1 MTPTP
6 AFFRSAHADANGFT
20 PRARFCPFDP
30 LDAESTLG
38 ARFREIA
45 TRRGSATAIHDGDT
59 RISYLELL
67 QRAEAVAND
76 LRSRCGSA
84 GGVVA
89 ICLPSRVATIEA
101 IFGAVLGEFAYFCLD
116 PSLPLEQRVRLLR
129 AAAPVTL
136 LGGESGCNYLPDFT
150 GSVNTRGPGGV
161 AALYATSGST
171 GEPKM
176 VALSHRAILFD
187 IGRQTNDLYLG
198 SDDRFDSLFSFAFS
212 ASLATNFGAL
222 LNGAELHCYDPQHN
236 FSALPGWLAERRIT
250 ISTMTVSMLRHI
262 CLLKPR
268 ANTFSEMRLLSVG
281 GEALHSTD
289 VDSFRSSF
297 PPSCVLQNAMAAT
310 ETRTYAQYFV
320 PRTGPVES
328 PVPIGWPV
336 AGKEVLLLDE
346 AGATVP
352 RGAEGEIAVES
363 RYLADGYS
371 NDPQHSAM
379 KFHACPDGSILFRTG
394 DRGLFRPDGSLLFL
408 GRTDSQAKIR
418 GHRVEL
424 NHIAQVIEL
433 HSQIRTAIVII
444 RQDSAANDKLVAYV
458 VARPDCNLTQSGLRD
473 FLRER
478 LPAYAL
484 PSNIVFLPELP
495 LNSNFKVDRRR
506 LPSPMTANEEG
517 APAYGETIEVLRGVW
532 KNVLQCSHVP
542 DDESFADL
550 GGDSLSAVRVLV
562 AIYDRFQCDLP
573 PDSLHLF
580 PTLRLLADRVDGIM
594 QGDTIAESLFVF
606 KRGGRGVPIFFVA
619 GLGGTAAGY
628 QHLAEQ
634 IDSGHPVFGLNIR
647 SGFTAISGVSV
658 ESIAANHVAEIE
670 RIVPRGQKVV
680 LVGYSFGGTIA
691 FEIAVQLRKKG
702 LLDPLPIV
710 IDMTAVNAP
719 GLQPRTLPQRLLD
732 AVRNLPA
739 WTTREIAHFRPRPF
753 LLRISGNVSR
763 IAAELRRRPSGDEL
777 DPRIY
782 FGESNLPKT
791 YQAFLTTMYRAL
803 LTYVPKEF
811 DGRMVVLRAKVPTLF
826 RGRDMAM
833 GWQSVAARGVE
844 VHSVPGRHDDCLSK
858 QNSQVLASVLMRC
871 AASIESVERELVS

>member
-1 MTPTP
+1 MTPIQ
-6 AFFRSAHADANGFT
+6 ALFRSAHADDNGFS
-20 PRARFCPFDP
+20 PRAGFCPFDP
-30 LDAESTLG
+30 SDAESTLG

-45 TRRGSATAIHDGDT
+45 RQRESATAVVDGDT
-59 RISYLELL
+59 HISYAELL
-67 QRAEAVAND
+67 QRAEAIANN

-89 ICLPSRVATIEA
+89 ICLTSRMATIEA
-101 IFGAVLGEFAYFCLD
+101 MLGAILGEFAYFCLD
-116 PSLPLEQRVRLLR
+116 PSLPLEQRVRLLG

-136 LGGESGCNYLPDFT
+136 LGGESDVDYRSDFP

-236 FSALPGWLAERRIT
+236 FSGLPAWLAERRIT

-281 GEALHSTD
+281 GEALHSAD
-289 VDSFRSSF
+289 VDAFRSAF

-320 PRTGPVES
+320 PLSGPVES

-346 AGATVP
+346 DGAPVP
-352 RGAEGEIAVES
+352 RGAEGEIAIQS
-363 RYLADGYS
+363 RYLADGYL
-371 NDPQHSAM
+371 NDPQHSAK
-379 KFHACPDGSILFRTG
+379 KFHPRPDGTTLYRTG
-394 DRGLFRPDGSLLFL
+394 DRGSFRPDGSLHFL

-424 NHIAQVIEL
+424 DHIAQVIEL
-433 HSQIRTAIVII
+433 HPQIRTAVVVTC
-444 RQDSAANDKLVAYV
+444 QDPDGNDRLVAYV
-458 VARPDCNLTQSGLRD
+458 VPRPDCHVSQTRLRD
-473 FLRER
+473 FLPER
-478 LPAYAL
+478 LPEYAL
-484 PSNIVFLPELP
+484 PSNIVFLSELP
-495 LNSNFKVDRRR
+495 LNANFKVDRRR
-506 LPSPMTANEEG
+506 LPSPMKANEDG
-517 APAYGETIEVLRGVW
+517 APADGETIEVLRGIW
-532 KNVLQCSHVP
+532 KSVLQCSHIT

-562 AIYDRFQCDLP
+562 AIHERFQCDLP
-573 PDSLHLF
+573 PDSLHFF
-580 PTLRLLADRVDGIM
+580 PTLRLLADRVNGTM
-594 QGDTIAESLFVF
+594 QGDASAESVFVF
-606 KRGGRGVPIFFVA
+606 KPGGRGFPIFFVA
-619 GLGGTAAGY
+619 GLGGSSAGY

-634 IDSGHPVFGLNIR
+634 IDSSHPVFGLNIR
-647 SGFTAISGVSV
+647 TGFAAIPGVSV

-691 FEIAVQLRKKG
+691 FEIAVQLRKRG

-710 IDMTAVNAP
+710 IDMTAVNVP
-719 GLQPRTLPQRLLD
+719 GHQPRTLPQRLLD
-732 AVRNLPA
+732 ALRNLPA
-739 WTTREIAHFRPRPF
+739 WTTREIAHFRPRAF
-753 LLRISGNVSR
+753 FLRIRGHVSS
-763 IAAELRRRPSGDEL
+763 IAGELRLRPASDEL

-791 YQAFLTTMYRAL
+791 YQAFLTSMYRAL
-803 LTYVPKEF
+803 LAYVPKEF

-826 RGRDMAM
+826 RSRNLAM

-844 VHSVPGRHDDCLSK
+844 VYSIPGRHDDCLSK
-858 QNSQVLASVLMRC
+858 QHSPELASVLMQC
-871 AASIESVERELVS
+871 AVGIESTDRELVS